1 MLLNELITPEA
12 ETEENGGVSI
22 SGDIDGLQ
30 IAGITADSRAVEPG
44 YLFAALPGTRADG
57 RRFIPGA
64 IDKGA
69 VAVLA
74 PPGPGPDG
82 SPDATSYGIPAV
94 IDPNPRRR
102 LALMAARFYGAQP
115 ETVAAV
121 TGTNG
126 KSSVAVFTRQLWAA
140 SGKAA
145 ASLGTLGVTTPDH
158 DRYLALTTLDPVELH
173 RVLAEVAE
181 DGVTHLALEAS
192 SHGLEQHRLDGVE
205 ISAGAFTNL
214 SRDHLDYHET
224 MDAYLAAKAELF
236 SRVMRADGTAVL
248 NADTAEFGPL
258 AEICAARGIRVVP
271 YGKTAAEDGL
281 ILETATP
288 TTNGIDLVCRIN
300 GGAATVHLPLV
311 GGFQAMNALCALGL
325 AIAGG
330 ADATQATAALG
341 GLKGARGRMEHVAD
355 GPRGGAIYVDYAHT
369 PDALSTVL
377 NAIRPHVSGKLI
389 VAFGAGGDRD
399 PGKRAMMGEIASLHA
414 DIAIV
419 TDDNPRSE
427 TPADIRAAILAACPD
442 ATEIGDRAE
451 AIRRGIGQL
460 GEGDVFVIAGKGHE
474 QGQTVGD
481 KVLPFDDATVAR
493 DAVKEASA

>member
-1 MLLNELITPEA
+1 MQLNELIGEGK
-12 ETEENGGVSI
+12 ETGGVNI
-22 SGDIDGLQ
+22 SGDIDGLE
-30 IAGITADSRAVEPG
+30 ISGITADSRAVKPG
-44 YLFAALPGTRADG
+44 FLFAALPGTQADG
-57 RRFIPGA
+57 RRFVAGA
-64 IDKGA
+64 KEKGA
-69 VAVLA
+69 AAVLA

-82 SPDATSYGIPAV
+82 SPDAASHGLPAI

-140 SGKAA
+140 AGKAA
-145 ASLGTLGVTTPDH
+145 ASLGTLGITTPDH
-158 DRYLALTTLDPVELH
+158 DEFLALTTLDPVELH
-173 RVLAEVAE
+173 RVLAEVAK

-205 ISAGAFTNL
+205 IAAGAFTNL
-214 SRDHLDYHET
+214 SRDHLDYHAT

-236 SRVMRADGTAVL
+236 ARVMHADGTAVL
-248 NADTAEFGPL
+248 NADVAEYGPL
-258 AEICAARGIRVVP
+258 AEICTGRGIKVIP
-271 YGKTAAEDGL
+271 YGKTATDDGL
-281 ILETATP
+281 VLASASP
-288 TTNGIDLVCRIN
+288 TTSGIDLVCKVA
-300 GGAATVHLPLV
+300 GESVEVHLPLV

-325 AIAGG
+325 AIADG
-330 ADATQATAALG
+330 ADPQDTAAALAT
-341 GLKGARGRMEHVAD
+341 LKGARGRMEHVAS

-414 DIAIV
+414 DVAIV

-427 TPADIRAAILAACPD
+427 TPADIRAAIMTACPD
-442 ATEIGDRAE
+442 ATEIGGRAE
-451 AIRRGIGQL
+451 AIAYGVSL
-460 GEGDVFVIAGKGHE
+460 LEDGDVFVIAGKGHE

-481 KVLPFDDATVAR
+481 TVLPFDDATVAR